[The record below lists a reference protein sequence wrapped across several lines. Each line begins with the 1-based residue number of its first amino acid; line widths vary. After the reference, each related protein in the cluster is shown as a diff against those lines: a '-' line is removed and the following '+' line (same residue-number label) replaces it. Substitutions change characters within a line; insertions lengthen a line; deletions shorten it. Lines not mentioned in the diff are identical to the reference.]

1 MWWENNV
8 TCLAWIKYLQCTIL
22 DRLFFVIA
30 SNMWIWISTSGNNTW
45 YIISYEIGFYIF
57 THLHLSFYTFKSQFI
72 MIVQRIKFSQV
83 ICFCQLW
90 IELIQYCL
98 FSHDIFFLW
107 KQHVALELKF
117 EHVKRKIFQLWNEV
131 TDFHSVKISTCET
144 PIFLCRSQTFMCDLL
159 FYMRI
164 TNSTCG
170 NERFLIWVFNL
181 RSQEIVSMTETQVP
195 RCSKFSFIATPNKA
209 SHLQG

>member
-1 MWWENNV
+1 MDLNFHIWKQHMVHNIIWN
-8 TCLAWIKYLQCTIL
+8 WILHFHTFALIFLHIQITVHHDCATHQ
-22 DRLFFVIA
+22 
-30 SNMWIWISTSGNNTW
+30 
-45 YIISYEIGFYIF
+45 IF
-57 THLHLSFYTFKSQFI
+57 TSDLLLSVMNWTNSMLPFFT
-72 MIVQRIKFSQV
+72 
-83 ICFCQLW
+83 W
-90 IELIQYCL
+90 
-98 FSHDIFFLW
+98 HFFLW

-195 RCSKFSFIATPNKA
+195 RCSNLVS
-209 SHLQG
+209 